1 MGDRNDPAFDHMKQ
15 FSFTPEVFSVEAA
28 AHYLG
33 VSKSTVE
40 DYIRTG
46 QLHTFRLPA
55 VQKEGEYLKRTLIR
69 KGELDR
75 FIERD
80 GVTI

>member
-1 MGDRNDPAFDHMKQ
+1 MSKVFAFV
-15 FSFTPEVFSVEAA
+15 PEVLTIDGAA
-28 AHYLG
+28 FYLG

-40 DYIRTG
+40 DYISNG
-46 QLHTFRLPA
+46 QIHTFRLPA
-55 VQKEGEYLKRTLIR
+55 SQKDKEGEYLKRTLIR

-80 GVTI
+80 GVTL